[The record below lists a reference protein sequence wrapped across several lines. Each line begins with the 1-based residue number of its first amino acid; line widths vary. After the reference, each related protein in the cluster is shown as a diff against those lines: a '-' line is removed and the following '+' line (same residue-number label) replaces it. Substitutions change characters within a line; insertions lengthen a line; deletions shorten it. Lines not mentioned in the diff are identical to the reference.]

1 MKLTRKIL
9 TTTLTSSLIMILL
22 FSATI
27 GVSRFMLSLKELSNQ
42 TITILAYWNTLDRI
56 TNDVL
61 YYRLDSVTRLAKLE
75 ESWLEATENLDD
87 AFFALKRN
95 RLLRILPPEID
106 GDIDKAWY
114 VWQFSK
120 NKLIHGQI
128 IFHNLLNGERATQV
142 LYELDKTFFFQKL
155 QSLIEGAESYEE
167 RRVYQSFLAQMFV
180 LDITSDSFSQ
190 LLESI
195 NLRIPGQ
202 INTYIF
208 YLLFFVSLSLA
219 LVVLVSLYSIYKV
232 MQPINRLARTVQEMS
247 ELDNPA
253 RIETAVVPGIENEVS
268 MIHSAFN
275 RMAERIHGLYEDS
288 LYKERETRKAQ
299 FRALQYQI
307 NPHFLYNTLGSLRM
321 SAALRGESETA
332 DSIQS
337 LSRLLRNTITRSEGL
352 ISLSEELEIMQDYIA
367 VIQVRYRN
375 RLVYRVSLED
385 EFLGDYQV
393 PALILQPLLENA
405 VLHGLTGKLNTGTEE
420 ALLEIS
426 GTRDGD
432 ILRLSVLDNG
442 KGISPDRLPLIMENS
457 PREEGEKEVCIGLR
471 NIHDRIVLLFGDSY
485 GLSLASREGEFTRV
499 DVCLPLLEGEGD
511 AAAFNS

>member
-9 TTTLTSSLIMILL
+9 ITTLTSSMIMILL

-27 GVSRFMLSLKELSNQ
+27 GVTRFMLSLKELSNQ

-61 YYRLDSVTRLAKLE
+61 YYRLDSVTRLAALE
-75 ESWLEATENLDD
+75 ENWLEATENLDD
-87 AFFALKRN
+87 AFFTLKRN
-95 RLLRILPPEID
+95 HLLRILPAEID
-106 GDIDKAWY
+106 SDIDKAWY

-128 IFHNLLNGERATQV
+128 IFHNILNGARATEV
-142 LYELDKTFFFQKL
+142 LFELDKTFFFQKL

-167 RRVYQSFLAQMFV
+167 RRIYQSFLAQMFV

-195 NLRIPGQ
+195 NHRIPGQ
-202 INTYIF
+202 INSYIF
-208 YLLFFVSLSLA
+208 YLLLFVSLSLA
-219 LVVLVSLYSIYKV
+219 LVVLISLYSIYNV

-247 ELDNPA
+247 ELENPSM
-253 RIETAVVPGIENEVS
+253 IETALASGIENEVS
-268 MIHSAFN
+268 MIHTAFN

-288 LYKERETRKAQ
+288 IYKERETRKAQ

-321 SAALRGESETA
+321 GAAVRGEAETA

-367 VIQVRYRN
+367 VIQVRYKN
-375 RLVYRVSLED
+375 RLIYRVLLED
-385 EFLGDYQV
+385 DSLGDFYI
-393 PALILQPLLENA
+393 PALLLQPLLENA
-405 VLHGLTGKLNTGTEE
+405 VLHGLTRRLNTGNGE
-420 ALLEIS
+420 AVLEITAHREE
-426 GTRDGD
+426 GL
-432 ILRLSVLDNG
+432 LRLSVRDNG
-442 KGISPDRLPLIMENS
+442 KGIASDRLSGIMDS
-457 PREEGEKEVCIGLR
+457 GKGKEGDREVCIGLR
-471 NIHDRIVLLFGDSY
+471 NIHDRIVLLFGNGF
-485 GLSLASREGEFTRV
+485 GLSIASKEGEFTRV
-499 DVCLPLLEGEGD
+499 DLSLPLLKGEGD